1 MACGK
6 GQKERTCL
14 WWARQGSNLRPT
26 GYEPAALPLSYGPFQ
41 RQLYIMGL
49 YRRRGIDSRKPRLIL
64 IGREY
69 QA

>member
-1 MACGK
+1 
-6 GQKERTCL
+6 
-14 WWARQGSNLRPT
+14 
-26 GYEPAALPLSYGPFQ
+26 
-41 RQLYIMGL
+41 MGL